1 MNVPQLLE
9 AEVLVNIDANLIG
22 YMAATLTTGA
32 FVPQAVKTIR
42 TRETHAISFWMYAG
56 FTVGVALWFV
66 YGVALASWPII
77 AANAV
82 SFLLAAT
89 ILALKVRYG

>member
-1 MNVPQLLE
+1 M
-9 AEVLVNIDANLIG
+9 NIDANLIG

-42 TRETHAISFWMYAG
+42 TRETHAISLWMYVG

-89 ILALKVRYG
+89 ILGLKVHYG

>member
-1 MNVPQLLE
+1 MMGC
-9 AEVLVNIDANLIG
+9 LVNIDANLVG

-32 FVPQAVKTIR
+32 FVPQAIKTIR
-42 TRETHAISFWMYAG
+42 TRETHAISFWMYIA
-56 FTVGVALWFV
+56 FTLGVALWFV
-66 YGVALASWPII
+66 YGVALVSWPII

-89 ILALKVRYG
+89 ILGLKVRFG